1 VAVFIVAGA
10 FLGLIPNNLFDLNQ
24 YHRMK
29 DNTLCYGGAIS
40 WMPEGIGFE
49 FPAAGTAKLS
59 VYLVISRYLYC
70 H

>member
-1 VAVFIVAGA
+1 
-10 FLGLIPNNLFDLNQ
+10 
-24 YHRMK
+24 MK